1 MGTSLSSMPDL
12 STELDGWVERGLIT
26 AEQAARI
33 RIDVATRSAEGLH
46 AVLGAPAP
54 GAPPAAAPHPRGA
67 SLVTEALGY
76 LGGIVIFVAA
86 GLVAGNVWDEFSDGV
101 QIALVFAV
109 AALMLGAGV
118 AVPQRLGPPAERL
131 RSVLWA
137 ASSAAMVGALV
148 LVADLVIGWQNEEGV
163 AFATLVAAAY
173 SGVLWFLHR
182 RLPLHLVV
190 LGLLAAG
197 VGTLASMIEVTEV
210 EGEPSASLFGIA
222 VWGLG
227 LVWGLLAWGGIIQT
241 RRAGMWLGS
250 AAAIVGAMT
259 LGGQEWAAVL
269 ALVTVVG
276 LVAVAVALRDLPL
289 LGLASFGTLLTL
301 PMVVETFFPGDLA
314 AAIALFAVGVV
325 LVVTAVLTARRS
337 RTAAPAPTSG
347 RDLREGPPKVALGLA
362 GVVAVG
368 TAAAIALLAT
378 L

>member
-54 GAPPAAAPHPRGA
+54 GAPVATAPHPRGA
-67 SLVTEALGY
+67 SVVTEALGY

-86 GLVAGNVWDEFSDGV
+86 GLVAGNVWDQFSDGV
-101 QIALVFAV
+101 QIAFVFAI
-109 AALMLGAGV
+109 AALMLAAGAF
-118 AVPQRLGPPAERL
+118 VPQRLGPPAERL

-148 LVADLVIGWQNEEGV
+148 LLADLVMGWQNEEGV

-173 SGVLWFLHR
+173 SGVLWFFHR
-182 RLPLHLVV
+182 RLPQHAVV

-210 EGEPSASLFGIA
+210 EGEPSASLLGLA

-227 LVWGLLAWGGIIQT
+227 LVWALLAWGGFIKT
-241 RRAGMWLGS
+241 RRAGIWLGS
-250 AAAIVGAMT
+250 AVAVVGAMT
-259 LGGQEWAAVL
+259 LGELEWEAVL
-269 ALVTVVG
+269 ALVTVAG
-276 LVAVAVALRDLPL
+276 LVAAAVALRDLPL
-289 LGLASFGTLLTL
+289 LGLASFGTLVTL
-301 PMVVETFFPGDLA
+301 PRVVETFFPGELS
-314 AAIALFAVGVV
+314 AAIALLIVGIL

-337 RTAAPAPTSG
+337 RTPAPSAKSG
-347 RDLREGPPKVALGLA
+347 RDLREGPPRVALALA

-368 TAAAIALLAT
+368 TGAAIALLAT